1 MIIGNLIK
9 YLFAI
14 SRLKKKIIVFF
25 IDIFLCILSI
35 YVSAVILKKNFL
47 FSINYDFLFLLIT
60 SLTFL
65 PFFILFDFY
74 NIIFRFI
81 NIKYLFNIFYAVVL
95 YACLNLLLFYLSS
108 IDQFSVNIIFLHS
121 LIFMTL
127 LLYSRLFIIFAKN
140 ILTNQNLRKSVII
153 YGAGE
158 VGSFVY
164 NNFSELNVKAF
175 LDDDINKQN
184 IIMNNT
190 KVYSFDSL
198 ENLLSKYEI
207 EVFIVAIKSLGIK
220 RRKKILKILKKNKII
235 VKFLPD
241 FINMN
246 KGNFTFSDFRN
257 INPEDLIERSVD
269 WNKDKIKAN
278 YMNKNICVTGAGGSI
293 GSEIAKQI
301 IETNANKL
309 ILVDHSE
316 LNLYNIE
323 KYLSK
328 LKVDLNLHN
337 VKIVKILGSILEE
350 DILQEIFS
358 HKLNYIFH
366 AAAYKHVDMI
376 EKNPISGIKNNILG
390 TIKLVDTAIE
400 NKIPN
405 FIFISS
411 DKAVSPSNLMGSTKR
426 IGEKYIESLQLKDKT
441 KFTIVRFG
449 NVIGS
454 SGSVFHLFKSQIDS
468 LSPITIT
475 DKDVTRYF
483 MSIEEAV
490 GLVMESSLMISN
502 NVIFVLNMG
511 EPIKI
516 IDLAKKMITL
526 SGLTLKDETN
536 KKGDIEIKYIG
547 LGKGEK
553 LHEELIV
560 NSTFDKTS
568 HKDILSIKKITYEE
582 GYDIFIKK
590 NIYEMLK
597 NNNINQ
603 IRITLNNLVEGE
615 NLIN

>member
-1 MIIGNLIK
+1 MITGNLIK

-47 FSINYDFLFLLIT
+47 FSISYDFLFLLIS

-74 NIIFRFI
+74 NIIFRYI
-81 NIKYLFNIFYAVVL
+81 NINYLFNIFYAVVL
-95 YACLNLLLFYLSS
+95 YTCLNLLLFYLSS
-108 IDQFSVNIIFLHS
+108 IDQFSVNIIFIHS

-140 ILTNQNLRKSVII
+140 ILTNQNSKKSVII

-164 NNFSELNVKAF
+164 NNFTELNVKAF

-198 ENLLSKYEI
+198 ENLLLKYEI

-246 KGNFTFSDFRN
+246 KGNFSFSDFRN
-257 INPEDLIERSVD
+257 INPEDLIERTVD
-269 WNKDKIKAN
+269 WNKNRIKTN
-278 YMNKNICVTGAGGSI
+278 YVNKNVCVTGAGGSI

-301 IETNANKL
+301 IETNVNKL

-328 LKVDLNLHN
+328 LKEDLNFHN
-337 VKIVKILGSILEE
+337 IKIVKILGSILEE

-426 IGEKYIESLQLKDKT
+426 IGEKYIESLQSKNTT

-454 SGSVFHLFKSQIDS
+454 SGSVFHLFKSQINS

-475 DKDVTRYF
+475 HKDVTRYF

-490 GLVMESSLMISN
+490 GLVMESSLMVSR

-526 SGLTLKDETN
+526 SGLTVKDEIN

-568 HKDILSIKKITYEE
+568 HKDILSIKKITYDE

-590 NIYEMLK
+590 NIYEMLT

-603 IRITLNNLVEGE
+603 IRIILNNLVEGE

>member
-1 MIIGNLIK
+1 MITGNLIK

-95 YACLNLLLFYLSS
+95 YTCLNLLLFYLSS
-108 IDQFSVNIIFLHS
+108 IDQFSVNIIFIHS

-127 LLYSRLFIIFAKN
+127 LLYSRLFIIFSKN
-140 ILTNQNLRKSVII
+140 TLANPNSRKSVII

-198 ENLLSKYEI
+198 ENLLSKYDI
-207 EVFIVAIKSLGIK
+207 EFFIVAIKLLDIK

-241 FINMN
+241 FINMY
-246 KGNFTFSDFRN
+246 KDNFTFSDFRN

-269 WNKDKIKAN
+269 WNKEKIKAN
-278 YMNKNICVTGAGGSI
+278 YFNKNVCVTGAGGSI

-301 IETNANKL
+301 IETNVNKL

-316 LNLYNIE
+316 LNLYKIE
-323 KYLSK
+323 RYLFK
-328 LKVDLNLHN
+328 LKEDLNLN
-337 VKIVKILGSILEE
+337 NIKIVKILGSILEE
-350 DILQEIFS
+350 DILEEIFS

-390 TIKLVDTAIE
+390 TINLVDTAIE

-426 IGEKYIESLQLKDKT
+426 IGEKYIESLESKSIT

-454 SGSVFHLFKSQIDS
+454 SGSVFHLFKSQINS
-468 LSPITIT
+468 LSPVTIT
-475 DKDVTRYF
+475 HKDVTRYF

-490 GLVMESSLMISN
+490 GLVMESSLIKSS
-502 NVIFVLNMG
+502 NVIYVLNMG

-516 IDLAKKMITL
+516 IDLAKKMINL
-526 SGLTLKDETN
+526 SGLTIRDEVN
-536 KKGDIEIKYIG
+536 QKGDIDIKYIG

-568 HKDILSIKKITYEE
+568 HKDILSIKKIRYDM

-590 NIYEMLK
+590 NIYLMLK
-597 NNNINQ
+597 NKNINQ
-603 IRITLNNLVEGE
+603 IRVILNNLVEGE